1 MQDSNLPGRFDPEK
15 AKNGHLAMLTETND
29 SLFTAASVD
38 SSYSMID
45 HDPLEE
51 DDDWVV
57 VKKQRITILI
67 PPPSPEQPQTEIP
80 ESNHIQTKSRRNVR
94 RSSNIQ
100 KRRHQKP
107 SKDGSKK
114 PAVIPLDNKVSVD
127 DQPKNAA
134 VTPSDKRIQSACIR
148 MKPRKS
154 VHNLIAPL
162 ENRMLVNGS
171 GHISGTPL
179 LHQLS
184 LVRFPD
190 GNVAVPKKTRII
202 RRSRTIGGAPRLPVG
217 ALRVVNQRM
226 RALNL
231 ERELKGFGGL
241 RNWLVSQGL
250 DRFIRIFERE
260 KLGVYQLVNLTMSK
274 LKDMGADA
282 VGPRRKLI
290 HALDRL
296 CQPYYFKA
304 L

>member
-1 MQDSNLPGRFDPEK
+1 
-15 AKNGHLAMLTETND
+15 MLTEKND
-29 SLFTAASVD
+29 SIFTAASVD

-45 HDPLEE
+45 HDPVEE

-67 PPPSPEQPQTEIP
+67 PPPSPEQPQMEIP
-80 ESNHIQTKSRRNVR
+80 ESNHTQTKSRRNVR

-100 KRRHQKP
+100 KKRCQKP
-107 SKDGSKK
+107 SKDGPKK
-114 PAVIPLDNKVSVD
+114 PAVIPFENKVSVD
-127 DQPKNAA
+127 DQPKKAA
-134 VTPSDKRIQSACIR
+134 VTPSEKRNQSACIR
-148 MKPRKS
+148 TKPRT

-162 ENRMLVNGS
+162 ENRPLVNGS
-171 GHISGTPL
+171 GHISGKPL
-179 LHQLS
+179 LQQLS
-184 LVRFPD
+184 LVHFPD
-190 GNVAVPKKTRII
+190 GNVAVPNNTRII
-202 RRSRTIGGAPRLPVG
+202 RRSGTIGGAPRLPVG
-217 ALRVVNQRM
+217 ALKVVNQRM
-226 RALNL
+226 RASNL

-250 DRFIRIFERE
+250 DRFITIFERE
-260 KLGVYQLVNLTMSK
+260 KLGVYQLVNLTMSE

-304 L
+304 LQ